1 MDEVVLPGPT
11 SRRTSAAVEEQQAS
25 EAEEE
30 PTALSQ
36 VPMAV
41 LALKAWE
48 RRRSS
53 ASTAFGQGSSGRG
66 SIA

>member
-11 SRRTSAAVEEQQAS
+11 SRRTSAAVEQQAS
-25 EAEEE
+25 ETEEE